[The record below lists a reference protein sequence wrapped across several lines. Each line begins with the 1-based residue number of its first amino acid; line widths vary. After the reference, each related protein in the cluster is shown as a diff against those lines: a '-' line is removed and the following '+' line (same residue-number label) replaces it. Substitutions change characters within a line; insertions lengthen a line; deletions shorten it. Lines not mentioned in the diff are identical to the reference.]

1 MGQDKGE
8 MGQDEDEQTGGAGL
22 GNGGRDWGREETLK
36 AQAERW
42 EDQERRAG
50 SSTEGQRRGPGAGL
64 ERRKSELG
72 PWGVWPGAGAKPQG
86 GTPDNGGSEVGDA
99 GPGAGA

>member
-36 AQAERW
+36 AQAELGTLGGP
-42 EDQERRAG
+42 RAESREQHRG
-50 SSTEGQRRGPGAGL
+50 TEAGPRGRPG
-64 ERRKSELG
+64 EKK
-72 PWGVWPGAGAKPQG
+72 VGAGAL
-86 GTPDNGGSEVGDA
+86 VGVA
-99 GPGAGA
+99 WGRG